1 MKSVRIIGVGAPQGD
16 DWLGWELAE
25 RLRASEK
32 LAAFG
37 ERVSIVLHD
46 RPGAAL
52 LQAWRHDGLVILL
65 DSVRSGTAPGT
76 IHRFDAAALQAGAPA
91 LSAPGFGVAEAIRLA
106 QALEALPEQLEFYG
120 VEIDPAS
127 TAMHLSDA
135 VFAALPDLVTELE
148 DRLDRHLRAV
158 DAAG

>member
-1 MKSVRIIGVGAPQGD
+1 MNDVRVIGVGAPQGD

-37 ERVSIVLHD
+37 ERISIVLHD

-65 DSVRSGTAPGT
+65 DSVRSGVEPGT
-76 IHRFDAAALQAGAPA
+76 VHRFDAAALNAGVPT
-91 LSAPGFGVAEAIRLA
+91 LSAAGFGVAEAIRLA
-106 QALEALPEQLEFYG
+106 QSLEALPDQLEFYG

-127 TAMHLSDA
+127 QALHLSDA
-135 VFAALPDLVTELE
+135 VFAALPGLVSELE
-148 DRLDRHLRAV
+148 ERLDRYLRSASSTN
-158 DAAG
+158 